1 MIHDIRFFGLSCVT
15 TAKVILKVISCPPAA
30 IRCVMDKQNTLL
42 VMPTGGGKTGCYVV
56 PALMENKIAVVFPL
70 LALLLDQAERMRSHG
85 LSVCYLMTD
94 MEENERKNVT
104 HQLNATLPENNF
116 LLLPLNLY

>member
-1 MIHDIRFFGLSCVT
+1 
-15 TAKVILKVISCPPAA
+15 
-30 IRCVMDKQNTLL
+30 MDKQNTLL

-56 PALMENKIAVVFPL
+56 PALMENKIAVVVFPL

-94 MEENERKNVT
+94 M
-104 HQLNATLPENNF
+104 
-116 LLLPLNLY
+116 